1 MEDVLFLFLLL
12 FFCGVCMYKMLMN
25 WGEEREREMDVMRF
39 RLTVCV
45 VVIVSCMHG
54 SGCMGEGVS

>member
-1 MEDVLFLFLLL
+1 
-12 FFCGVCMYKMLMN
+12 MYKMLMN